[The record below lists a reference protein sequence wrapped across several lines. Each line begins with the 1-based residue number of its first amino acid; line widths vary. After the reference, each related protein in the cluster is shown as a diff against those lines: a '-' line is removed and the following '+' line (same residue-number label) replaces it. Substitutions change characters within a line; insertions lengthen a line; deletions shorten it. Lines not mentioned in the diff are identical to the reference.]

1 MVCILL
7 KNSRSL
13 MNPDVEYLMAII
25 SQPFGPL
32 KPFIKQA
39 LPVACV
45 PRAYANWKTTQMAI
59 QLYHLKLFSKK
70 KKKNLAT
77 KLVVAQSYNL
87 TQ

>member
-13 MNPDVEYLMAII
+13 MNPDVEYLVAII
-25 SQPFGPL
+25 SQSFGPL

-45 PRAYANWKTTQMAI
+45 PRANANWKTTQMAI
-59 QLYHLKLFSKK
+59 QLYHLKLFRKK
-70 KKKNLAT
+70 KKKI
-77 KLVVAQSYNL
+77 
-87 TQ
+87 